1 MSFSLGAFL
10 ICFLTVLCLLLFM
23 YYIIYVKREPFDRG
37 MRFLFWVIALILVRM
52 LLPVNFPFT
61 ITVSSRVALPPISRF
76 LFDYIGQLKFGMA
89 ECLFTVWLVITVI
102 KLASLAYR
110 QMSFYNYLQPFIRKR
125 EKEDPKI
132 RRMLQELDADKLRMA
147 FVPANLSPSIV
158 GILHPVLV
166 LPEKKFE
173 DQELR
178 YICEHEVEHYKKH
191 DLWLRFFL
199 NLVICAQ
206 WFNPL
211 VYLLERELTLA
222 FELST
227 DQSVLEKHGD
237 EDWDK
242 YASCLVNNARGNENC
257 AFGLSFVKIRPENIK
272 TRMIFI
278 TSYSSK
284 KNKVKKRTM
293 ALRYLFVFA
302 VGVVA
307 VFFVPEAYRVDE
319 EVKEK
324 TFGVSDGETYFV
336 MKNNVY
342 DLYINGEFIYSF
354 SPIPEEFNEVP
365 VYTEEE
371 LR

>member
-10 ICFLTVLCLLLFM
+10 ICFLTVFCLLLFT

-52 LLPVNFPFT
+52 LIPVNFPFT
-61 ITVSSRVALPPISRF
+61 ITVSSRVILPPISRF
-76 LFDYIGQLKFGMA
+76 LFGYFGNTKVNLA
-89 ECLFTVWLVITVI
+89 KIIFVVWLAVTVI
-102 KLASLAYR
+102 KLVYLFYR
-110 QMSFYNYLQPFIRKR
+110 QSSFRNYLLPFICGER
-125 EKEDPKI
+125 ENTLKI
-132 RRMLQELDADKLRMA
+132 REILTDLYADKVRIALIPGDIA
-147 FVPANLSPSIV
+147 PSIV
-158 GILHPVLV
+158 GLLRPVLI
-166 LPEKKFE
+166 LPVKEFE
-173 DQELR
+173 NQELR
-178 YICEHEVEHYKKH
+178 YICEHEIEHYKRH
-191 DLWLRFFL
+191 DLWLKFFL
-199 NLVICAQ
+199 KLVTCAQ

-211 VYLLERELTLA
+211 AYLLDRELTLA

-227 DQSVLEKHGD
+227 DQAVLEKHGD
-237 EDWDK
+237 EAWNE
-242 YASCLVNNARGNENC
+242 YASCLIKNAGRNEDS

-272 TRMIFI
+272 TRMRFI
-278 TSYSSK
+278 TSYSAK

-293 ALRYLFVFA
+293 VLRYLFVIA
-302 VGVVA
+302 IGVVS

-319 EVKEK
+319 GIKEE